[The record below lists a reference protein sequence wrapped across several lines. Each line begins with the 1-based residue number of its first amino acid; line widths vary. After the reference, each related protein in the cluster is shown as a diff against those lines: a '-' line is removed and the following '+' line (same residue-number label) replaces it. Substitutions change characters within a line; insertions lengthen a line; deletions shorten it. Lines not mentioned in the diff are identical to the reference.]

1 VLVGQN
7 SGSQKRFQA
16 QESKMAEA
24 LMKYTT
30 ICNISAFHAYAVNA
44 GPFRYRVKVQRFRV
58 SVFKVKNSLLKFQ
71 RYSVRSFQL
80 FDNCTLRF
88 VAPYLHIGNTPVLF
102 GNRDKILA
110 VPFLL
115 EALQN
120 RAQTQVMG

>member
-1 VLVGQN
+1 
-7 SGSQKRFQA
+7 
-16 QESKMAEA
+16 
-24 LMKYTT
+24 MKYTT

-80 FDNCTLRF
+80 FNNCTLRF